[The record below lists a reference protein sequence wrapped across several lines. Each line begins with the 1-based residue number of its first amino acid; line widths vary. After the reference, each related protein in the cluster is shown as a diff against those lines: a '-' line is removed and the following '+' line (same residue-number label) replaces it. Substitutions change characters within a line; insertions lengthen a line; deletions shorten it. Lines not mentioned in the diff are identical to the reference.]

1 MTLLMF
7 SSVGESLRYGSKISL
22 FNKNCIIKV
31 VKILTHLRPLL
42 PQITQFRAIYV
53 QISLKTFSR
62 QTLGCADLV
71 FNLTETAPLLAL
83 IPQEGTEVEI
93 YIRKINIYAELDIT
107 DAVGWSLW
115 RSFSFHSSYS
125 NLFLNIWPRKTFKKL
140 DKDFFRK
147 NFFRLQYVKN
157 WKSLLPKI
165 HFKIFCLNRNKPPA

>member
-115 RSFSFHSSYS
+115 RFFSFHSSYS
-125 NLFLNIWPRKTFKKL
+125 NLFWIFDLERPLKSLIRTFFAKTFFVYSMWKTGNRFYQKSISR
-140 DKDFFRK
+140 FF
-147 NFFRLQYVKN
+147 V
-157 WKSLLPKI
+157 
-165 HFKIFCLNRNKPPA
+165 